1 LIGRVAWPANS
12 FEKRTLLVLVTGF
25 RIAVSA
31 VRTYHS
37 MAETPSAKNRR
48 QGLLVVAR
56 YISSSREDLMH
67 AVVRNYSGTGAK
79 ELFDLLEA
87 RKGEVESLIRSVT
100 GFVAYS
106 LIRTGDG
113 GISVTVC
120 QDKAGTDESLQLAK
134 NWIQENAV
142 DLDTSAPSVS
152 EGSVIVQLS

>member
-1 LIGRVAWPANS
+1 
-12 FEKRTLLVLVTGF
+12 
-25 RIAVSA
+25 
-31 VRTYHS
+31 
-37 MAETPSAKNRR
+37 
-48 QGLLVVAR
+48 
-56 YISSSREDLMH
+56 MH
-67 AVVRNYSGTGAK
+67 AVVRSYSGTGAN